1 MLLDS
6 QVLRMGFC
14 VTAAV
19 FTVLGAEEGLEAQFL
34 APPQNFTRPGVALT
48 LDLARGDSEIFS
60 RQLERA
66 REAGAGGVLLAVP
79 PADEAVWASLAKVAD
94 RCRQLGL
101 ELGVRDFGL
110 ATQDVA
116 SVAHTRK
123 LVWASYDSD
132 GRDGTTNAR
141 PLVFQTDRS
150 YEELARL
157 AVPVAESVAPSQI
170 VDLTQS
176 ALPTNGAWRV
186 YQFGHADIASPLLDF
201 FDERQICQH
210 VNGQLFAFQKRL
222 ERTYGTTFLWVQ
234 MEGLDA
240 TESLWPRDLPAAFL
254 KRSGLGLARHL
265 PALAGVAVGGEATA
279 AHVRMQVAQTVRELW
294 RSRYASNVNELV
306 HEAGLEAGIGIGG
319 LPVEPEE
326 VSLYFKRPM
335 LSPARGEAQ
344 RVANMRAAGG
354 ARTQGRRV
362 VVGRVDTAA
371 VAATPAAALLPFPC
385 KHEVDRLLCAG
396 ATRIL
401 FETGGML
408 PGGDD
413 RFVALREACRYA
425 HRCQVV
431 LQQGEAVS
439 DFLVWS
445 QEPLPVLAGYGCDYA
460 TQKMLETAVSKGGR
474 VRFDSERTY
483 GALAVSAAELKSK
496 TAQRLARQF
505 AAHGVNVWVV
515 GDGAEAAEGGLE
527 TVGKPLRVAADCGIL
542 PDFEWQSEAE
552 AVQVQFLHRRA
563 PGLEAYFVVN
573 TGEAGGPV
581 TCTFRDTGK
590 GEAERWD
597 PLSGEVS
604 TLTQAVRSADGR
616 VTVSLFLAPND
627 ACFIVF

>member
-1 MLLDS
+1 MLFES
-6 QVLRMGFC
+6 QVLRIGLC
-14 VTAAV
+14 VAAV
-19 FTVLGAEEGLEAQFL
+19 IFSTFGAEEGLEAQFV
-34 APPQNFTRPGVALT
+34 APPQNLTRPGVALT
-48 LDLARGDSEIFS
+48 LDLAHGDSEIFS

-66 REAGAGGVLLAVP
+66 REAGAGGVLLTVP

-110 ATQDVA
+110 ATQEVA

-123 LVWASYDSD
+123 LVWSSYASD
-132 GRDGTTNAR
+132 GTDGATNAR
-141 PLVFQTDRS
+141 PQVFQTARS
-150 YEELARL
+150 YQELARL
-157 AVPVAESVAPSQI
+157 AVPVAESVSPNQI

-176 ALPTNGAWRV
+176 PLPTNGAWRV
-186 YQFGHADIASPLLDF
+186 YQFGHSDIASPLLDF

-210 VNGQLFAFQKRL
+210 VNTQLFAFQKRL
-222 ERTYGTTFLWVQ
+222 ERTYGTTFLWYQ
-234 MEGLDA
+234 MEGLGA

-254 KRSGLGLARHL
+254 KRSGLGLARNL
-265 PALAGVAVGGEATA
+265 PALAGVAVGGDATA
-279 AHVRMQVAQTVRELW
+279 AQVRMQVAQTVRELW
-294 RSRYASNVNELV
+294 RSRYAANVNELV
-306 HEAGLEAGIGIGG
+306 HEAGVEAGIGING

-326 VSLYFKRPM
+326 VALYFKRPM
-335 LSPARGEAQ
+335 LSPARSEAQ
-344 RVANMRAAGG
+344 RVANIRAAGG
-354 ARTQGRRV
+354 ARTLGRRV
-362 VVGRVDTAA
+362 IVGGVDTAA
-371 VAATPAAALLPFPC
+371 VAATAAAALLPFPC

-401 FETGGML
+401 FETGGTL

-413 RFVALREACRYA
+413 LFVAVRDACRYA
-425 HRCQVV
+425 HRCQVI

-460 TQKMLETAVSKGGR
+460 TQKMLESAVAKGGR
-474 VRFDSERTY
+474 IRFDSEQTY
-483 GALAVSAAELKSK
+483 GALAISAAELKSK
-496 TAQRLARQF
+496 AALRLARQF
-505 AAHGVNVWVV
+505 AARGVNVWVV
-515 GDGAEAAEGGLE
+515 GGGAEAAEGAAE
-527 TVGKPLRVAADCGIL
+527 PAGKPLRAAADCGIL
-542 PDFEWQSEAE
+542 PDFDWQSEVE
-552 AVQVQFLHRRA
+552 AVQVRFLHRRVL
-563 PGLEAYFVVN
+563 GVEAYFVVN

-597 PLSGEVS
+597 PSTGEVS
-604 TLTQAVRSADGR
+604 TLTQAVRAADGR